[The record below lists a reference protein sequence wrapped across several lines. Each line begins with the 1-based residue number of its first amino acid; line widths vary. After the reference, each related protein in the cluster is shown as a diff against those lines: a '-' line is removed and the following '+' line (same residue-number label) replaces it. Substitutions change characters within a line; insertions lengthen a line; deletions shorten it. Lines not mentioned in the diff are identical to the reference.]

1 MYSAFGCKNMINYDK
16 FSVEELISAVKSG
29 DDDACAELLRRYAP
43 LIDSSVIGAVSL
55 LSDASRTDEEEFRQ
69 EAIIKLYQSALR
81 YDSANEDVSFG
92 LYAKICIKN
101 RMISLI
107 RRHSGVFTVDDDSF
121 DPEDGI
127 SLDPD
132 PSETLLNMESEKEL
146 DVKIKAVLSPLEYEV
161 YDLYVDGA
169 KPSTISDALGV
180 SVKTVENALYRMRA
194 KLQKLISQ

>member
-1 MYSAFGCKNMINYDK
+1 MMNYDK
-16 FSVEELISAVKSG
+16 ISLEELILAVKSG

-55 LSDASRTDEEEFRQ
+55 MSNATRTDEEEFRQ
-69 EAIIKLYQSALR
+69 EAVIKLYQSALR

-107 RRHSGVFTVDDDSF
+107 RRHSGILSVGDDDAVL
-121 DPEDGI
+121 PEDGI
-127 SLDPD
+127 SSEPD
-132 PSETLLNMESEKEL
+132 PSESLLLTESEKEL
-146 DVKIKAVLSPLEYEV
+146 NYKIKAVLSPFEYEV

-169 KPSTISDALGV
+169 KPSTIAKTLDV
-180 SVKTVENALYRMRA
+180 SVKTVENALYRMRS
-194 KLQKLISQ
+194 KLQKLISL